1 MKKQKINFMNKKI
14 FLYIFFIIFS
24 GSLFSQQKD
33 DKGVYL
39 RVEKMPVIEG
49 GMAAIGKK
57 VRYPKEA
64 RSMGLQGV
72 VVVGF
77 IVDEKG
83 KATQAKI
90 LKGVL
95 GVLDKEALRVVTKE
109 VKFSPGYHEGVAVP
123 VRMVLPIRFKL

>member
-1 MKKQKINFMNKKI
+1 MNKKI
-14 FLYIFFIIFS
+14 FFYIFFIIFS
-24 GSLFSQQKD
+24 STLFAQQKD

-72 VVVGF
+72 VVIGF

-83 KATQAKI
+83 KATEAKI

-109 VKFSPGYHEGVAVP
+109 VKFTPGYLEGVAVP

>member
-1 MKKQKINFMNKKI
+1 MNKKI
-14 FLYIFFIIFS
+14 FYYIFFLIVS
-24 GSLFSQQKD
+24 STLFAQQKD

-72 VVVGF
+72 VVIGF

-109 VKFSPGYHEGVAVP
+109 VKFTPGYHEGVAVP

>member
-1 MKKQKINFMNKKI
+1 MNKKI

>member
-1 MKKQKINFMNKKI
+1 MNKKI

-24 GSLFSQQKD
+24 GLLFSQQKD

>member
-1 MKKQKINFMNKKI
+1 MKKKKINFMNKKI

>member
-1 MKKQKINFMNKKI
+1 MNKKI
-14 FLYIFFIIFS
+14 FFYIFFIIFS
-24 GSLFSQQKD
+24 STLFAQQKD

-72 VVVGF
+72 VVIGF

-83 KATQAKI
+83 KATEAKI

-109 VKFSPGYHEGVAVP
+109 VKFTPGYHEGVAVP

>member
-1 MKKQKINFMNKKI
+1 MNKKI
-14 FLYIFFIIFS
+14 FFYIIFIIFS
-24 GSLFSQQKD
+24 STLFAQQKD

-72 VVVGF
+72 VVIGF

-109 VKFSPGYHEGVAVP
+109 VKFTPGYHEGVAVP

>member
-1 MKKQKINFMNKKI
+1 MNKKI
-14 FLYIFFIIFS
+14 FFYIIFIIFS
-24 GSLFSQQKD
+24 STLFAQQKD

-72 VVVGF
+72 VVIGF